1 MKKIKNYE
9 IINHGYEHSQY
20 FQGCGTSYTKFND
33 VATGIGMDAK
43 EAYDDAVEGLAF
55 CSWDV
60 STLPTRPNGIR
71 KRDKV
76 PAKFLKNEY
85 NEIYWY
91 VSIRV
96 K

>member
-1 MKKIKNYE
+1 MKKIKDYE
-9 IINHGYEHSQY
+9 IINHEYEHSQY
-20 FQGCGTSYTKFND
+20 FQGCGTAYTEFDD
-33 VATGIGMDAK
+33 VATGVGENAK
-43 EAYDDAVEGLAF
+43 EAYEDAVEKFAF
-55 CSWDV
+55 RDWDV
-60 STLPTRPNGIR
+60 SALPTRPNGIR